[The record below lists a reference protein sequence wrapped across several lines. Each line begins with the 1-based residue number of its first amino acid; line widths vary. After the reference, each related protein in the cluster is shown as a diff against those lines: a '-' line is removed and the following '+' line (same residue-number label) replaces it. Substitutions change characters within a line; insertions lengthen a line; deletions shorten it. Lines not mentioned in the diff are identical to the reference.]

1 MEYEIDRSWN
11 GSCLGVDRERKCDR
25 HPPPAQAP
33 LTVWVKLKSGAPGVP
48 GNAYAQGFLATPSAQ
63 LAGLSDLQASINRPR
78 NDLSGLVTG
87 PGRVALAPN
96 DPEREIRRWLSLEFN
111 PMNDAQSAALIN
123 RLRNSPWFESV
134 EIAIDARVQLLAPT
148 LDELSNYN
156 TLDAHK
162 YQYAFTHLN
171 VPNALGI
178 TQGRALVA
186 AIDGGVKAS
195 HLDLDSNLRLQ
206 HVASNESGA
215 DQNHVGYS
223 YNLTNMDQGITPA
236 HGMHVIGIMAAEL
249 NSTGATPTTGSGT
262 VGMCPKCGVG
272 TTRTT
277 GRGSHVAG
285 DLLYFRS
292 SGATAVNLSFGLDQ
306 GNLSGDLATLNNRDV
321 ALIAAAGNGGSR
333 AVDHP
338 ANVSTVYAI
347 GATDEVAKPWL
358 ELNYIQP
365 GWSAYRRH
373 PQVGSTKVTQRCTG
387 ASGSGEQCGTNLG
400 SKIAFMAP
408 GVRVLSTTDRVYI
421 PLPTLDGS
429 CPFNDPQKC
438 HVPPGGNNIGSNG
451 TLSTIAAVGTYVANL
466 GLPNTSNFNQYGT
479 ITGTSMAA
487 PHITGLMGLLR
498 SANPLLA
505 TIGGQGGDELGDA
518 LAFGASPLI
527 DPVCTAS
534 GSNICGAGIPNAEGA
549 LKRVMGTVN
558 GAVLYNRLTP
568 MFELATDTTAIIE
581 SGTKKAGQPIDNSES
596 WLYTSSPQVAMAGIS
611 GDLYFA
617 DDRSG
622 TRDFGTYHQQ
632 IYKAAYTPASGTNHV
647 VPDSQYRHRLWG
659 AGAGTAQL
667 PWAPFYVFST
677 ENAPAGTTLVP
688 LYRMAQKCF
697 TIRKHYYTVSDS
709 DRNNLMGLAST
720 PYANGCPSV
729 NQLLPQIGYFYEGV
743 EGYIF
748 SPTSTQPAGTV
759 ALYRGRKN
767 AGTNSSW
774 ALFTSVDQS
783 IRFSAF
789 SDQVQL
795 LGYVYP
801 TVNWNGSQASLQD
814 QDGDGLSDA
823 FEITAGL
830 NEQTANS
837 DCDGSPDGAEFP
849 LAGVSNS
856 DPMGSNAC
864 ADLRVSKTTGAGI
877 ATLTAA
883 HPIGPSSASS
893 VTVEIDIPASTP
905 DIAAPFLQSVPSG
918 WTCPL
923 DKPDR
928 PNKYICTRTS
938 GVWSVGSSAQFVIN
952 QQNYSIGQARITATT
967 PDPEMANNFVN

>member
-11 GSCLGVDRERKCDR
+11 GSCLSVDRERECDR

-48 GNAYAQGFLATPSAQ
+48 GNAYAQGFLSTPSAQ
-63 LAGLSDLQASINRPR
+63 LGLSDLQNSINRPR
-78 NDLSGLVTG
+78 HDLPGLVTG
-87 PGRVALAPN
+87 PGRTPLALH
-96 DPEREIRRWLSLEFN
+96 DPEREARRWLSLQFE
-111 PMNDAQSAALIN
+111 PMNAAQSEALVR

-134 EIAIDARVQLLAPT
+134 EIATDARVQLLAPT

-156 TLDAHK
+156 TVDAHK
-162 YQYAFTHLN
+162 HQYALTHLN

-178 TQGRALVA
+178 TLGRALLA
-186 AIDGGVKAS
+186 AIDGGVKAA

-206 HVASNESGA
+206 HVAVNDSGA
-215 DQNHVGYS
+215 DQNHVGYLDDLS
-223 YNLTNMDQGITPA
+223 AMNTGVTA
-236 HGMHVIGIMAAEL
+236 GHGTHVIGIMAAEL

-272 TTRTT
+272 TIRT
-277 GRGSHVAG
+277 GRPSHTVG
-285 DLLYFRS
+285 DLHYLRS
-292 SGATAVNLSFGLDQ
+292 SGATAVNMSFQLE
-306 GNLSGDLATLNNRDV
+306 GDIDANLATLNNRDV
-321 ALIAAAGNGGSR
+321 AVVAAAGNSGYR
-333 AVDHP
+333 TVDYP
-338 ANVSTVYAI
+338 AGAPTVYAI

-358 ELNYIQP
+358 ELNYVQP
-365 GWSAYRRH
+365 SWPAYRRH

-387 ASGSGEQCGTNLG
+387 AGTGIPGSGEQCGTNLG
-400 SKIAFMAP
+400 AKIAFMAP
-408 GVRVLSTTDRVYI
+408 GVRVLSTLDRVYT
-421 PLPTLDGS
+421 PLPNLLGPCPDGD
-429 CPFNDPQKC
+429 NAQKC
-438 HVPPGGNNIGSNG
+438 HLPPASNNMGSNG
-451 TLSTIAAVGTYVANL
+451 TLSSNSTVGTYVSNL
-466 GLPNTSNFNQYGT
+466 GLPSTFNQYGT

-487 PHITGLMGLLR
+487 PHITGLVGLLR

-505 TIGGQGGDELGDA
+505 SIGGQGGDELGNA
-518 LAFGASPLI
+518 LAFGAAAVS
-527 DPVCTAS
+527 DPICTAG
-534 GSNICGAGIPNAEGA
+534 GSNICGAGIPNAEAA

-558 GAVLYNRLTP
+558 GVVLNNRLTP
-568 MFELATDTTAIIE
+568 MFELATDGAAVVE
-581 SGTKKAGQPIDNSES
+581 NDTKKAGQPINSSTS

-611 GDLYFA
+611 GDLYYT
-617 DDRSG
+617 DDLSG
-622 TRDFGTYHQQ
+622 IRDFGTYHQQ

-647 VPDSQYRHRLWG
+647 VADSQYRHRLWG

-697 TIRKHYYTVSDS
+697 TIRKHYYTISDS
-709 DRNNLMGLAST
+709 DRNSLMGFASR
-720 PYANGCPSV
+720 PFASGCPTV
-729 NQLLPQIGYFYEGV
+729 DTADIGYFYEGV

-748 SPTSTQPAGTV
+748 SPTLDQPAGTV
-759 ALYRGRKN
+759 ALYRGRKIDG
-767 AGTNSSW
+767 ANSSW
-774 ALFTSVDQS
+774 AIFTSVDQTT
-783 IRFSAF
+783 RFSAF

-814 QDGDGLSDA
+814 QDFDGLSDA

-830 NEQTANS
+830 NEQAANG
-837 DCDGSPDGAEFP
+837 DCDGVTDATEFP
-849 LAGVSNS
+849 MAGISTS

-883 HPIGPSSASS
+883 HPIGPSNASS

-952 QQNYSIGQARITATT
+952 QQNYSIGQVRIFATT
-967 PDPEMANNFVN
+967 PDPETANNFVN